1 VVNSIFANIIQHNP
15 PPSYHAY
22 TIFISPVQQQ
32 RTAYPLSDLWEIPVY
47 PQWYLSTSPPGTRI
61 EVRIQRYRCKVP
73 HCPRVT
79 FSVLRHPFLPIVR
92 HFYQTILFCQSL
104 FSESQVTQ
112 AEGAR
117 RLGVTRG
124 VVKRLC
130 ALVARVIPW
139 LDHEK
144 KIAAWGPD
152 PTIQSDQFWVD
163 FTRDFSQSFYPWR
176 CWKIGPT

>member
-1 VVNSIFANIIQHNP
+1 MP
-15 PPSYHAY
+15 
-22 TIFISPVQQQ
+22 T
-32 RTAYPLSDLWEIPVY
+32 LSSSRPFSNKEPRIRCPICGKALF
-47 PQWYLSTSPPGTRI
+47 TRNGTYRRAHPEQGI
-61 EVRIQRYRCKVP
+61 EVRVQRYRCKVP
-73 HCPRVT
+73 FCPRVT
-79 FSVLRHPFLPIVR
+79 FSVLRQPFLPIVR

-104 FSESQVTQ
+104 FAESQLTQ

-152 PTIQSDQFWVD
+152 PTIHPDQFWVD